1 MDILDYNRRAWNH
14 QAASGNE
21 WTVPVNDAEIEKA
34 RQGEWSVLLTQ
45 SKPVPKAWFPSLQGL
60 DLLGLASGGGQ
71 QGPILAAA
79 GAKVTVLD
87 NSPSQ
92 LDRDQQVAARARLPL
107 TTVLGDMA
115 DLSMFEDESFDL
127 VFNPCSVCFAPDVTI
142 VWREV
147 ARVLKKGGLL
157 LTGFINPAFYIFDEA
172 LSLKGEL
179 KVRHALPYADTD
191 HLNDTQVKRYIAE
204 NEPLVF
210 SHSLETLIG
219 GQGEAG
225 LAILDLYEDTWDG
238 REISKYMPSFI
249 ATRAMKR

>member
-1 MDILDYNRRAWNH
+1 MDILEYNRRAWNH

-21 WTVPVNDAEIEKA
+21 WTVPVSTEAIEKA
-34 RQGEWSVLLTQ
+34 RGGDWSVLLTQ
-45 SKPVPKAWFPSLQGL
+45 SKPVPKSWFPPLQ
-60 DLLGLASGGGQ
+60 DLEILGLASGGGQ

-79 GAKVTVLD
+79 GAHVTVLD

-92 LDRDQQVAARARLPL
+92 LDRDQQIAAKARLPL

-115 DLSMFEDESFDL
+115 DLSMFADASFDM
-127 VFNPCSVCFAPDVTI
+127 VFNPCSVCFAPDAAV
-142 VWREV
+142 VWHEV
-147 ARVLKKGGLL
+147 ARVLKKGGWL

-191 HLNDTQVKRYIAE
+191 HLNDPQVRQYIAE

-210 SHSLETLIG
+210 SHSLETLLG
-219 GQGEAG
+219 GQGQAG
-225 LAILDLYEDTWDG
+225 LAIVDLYEDQWDG
-238 REISKYMPSFI
+238 RIISDYMPSFI
-249 ATRAMKR
+249 ATRAFKR